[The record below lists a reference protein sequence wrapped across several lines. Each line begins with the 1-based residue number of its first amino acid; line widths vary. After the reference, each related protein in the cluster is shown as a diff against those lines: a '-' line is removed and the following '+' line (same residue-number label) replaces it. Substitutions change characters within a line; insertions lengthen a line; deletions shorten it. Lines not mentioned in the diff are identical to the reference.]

1 MKGKGIGNTPAK
13 LNVPLSKTNPNR
25 VNLALKEQRRKC
37 PELGKKIL
45 KMREQINS
53 IGVEVTPVLKGDVH
67 DLLEN
72 NLEVVSSFM
81 KLFWKEQKKYLS
93 INPKPRK
100 YHPMIIRSCLLLAAK
115 SPSAYDELRN
125 SNILILH
132 STGTLRDYKNA
143 ILSHTGFKSSVIDE
157 LIKIA
162 SPLKS
167 YQRCAVL
174 PFDEIKTQ
182 QNLIFDKYTGIWIG
196 YVDLGDIDLNY
207 RSFQDVNDLATH
219 EIV

>member
-1 MKGKGIGNTPAK
+1 MKGKIGNTPAK

-100 YHPMIIRSCLLLAAK
+100 YHPMIIRSCLSLAAK

-132 STGTLRDYKNA
+132 SRGTLRNCKNA
-143 ILSHTGFKSSVIDE
+143 ILSHTGLKSSVIDE

-167 YQRCAVL
+167 YQRCSVL
-174 PFDEIKTQ
+174 SLMRLKHNRI
-182 QNLIFDKYTGIWIG
+182 
-196 YVDLGDIDLNY
+196 
-207 RSFQDVNDLATH
+207 
-219 EIV
+219 